1 MKDDKPIRIESNLNN
16 IHNGHSFDSS
26 DSNQIQANNIFINF
40 DNRREKQRMSQTNL
54 KNSKVINCTSD
65 DDEENFN
72 ETNSSLMKSSSTSNL
87 IDNLVGN
94 DNVFDIM
101 VTETP
106 LEQIDSTNEKLIPKI
121 SQQLK
126 KDGYLLPIGYDD
138 NSVTTA
144 SLSFPFPVPIDNVLV
159 KSRTDISSNESF
171 EDSSASSSSCPKN
184 HFYVNANEVR
194 YEVLCFILFG
204 KQFFYDVMYHL
215 TQKLRFS
222 DFS

>member
-1 MKDDKPIRIESNLNN
+1 MKDDNPIRIESSLND
-16 IHNGHSFDSS
+16 IQNGHSFDST
-26 DSNQIQANNIFINF
+26 DSSQIQANNILINF

-87 IDNLVGN
+87 IENLVGN
-94 DNVFDIM
+94 DNVFD
-101 VTETP
+101 VDTETP
-106 LEQIDSTNEKLIPKI
+106 LKQIDSRNEKLIPKM

-126 KDGYLLPIGYDD
+126 KDGYLLPIGHED
-138 NSVTTA
+138 NSATA

-171 EDSSASSSSCPKN
+171 EDSSTSSSSCPKN
-184 HFYVNANEVR
+184 HFYVNTNEVR
-194 YEVLCFILFG
+194 YGPFLF
-204 KQFFYDVMYHL
+204 L
-215 TQKLRFS
+215 I
-222 DFS
+222 